1 MVQEGPDC
9 LKRISQFPLYTLDT
23 SFRLGKE
30 KEVLQDMYKS
40 TNGRQWYEASGW
52 NSSTNEISHCFWYG
66 ITCHDNTSYIKSIVL
81 PYNNLDGFLFLSFS
95 TGKTLRSRYSKH
107 PRRDAWR
114 PQRNIWYS
122 FLILFVL
129 VWPSL

>member
-23 SFRLGKE
+23 SFRLEKE

-52 NSSTNEISHCFWYG
+52 NSSTNEISHCF
-66 ITCHDNTSYIKSIVL
+66 
-81 PYNNLDGFLFLSFS
+81 
-95 TGKTLRSRYSKH
+95 
-107 PRRDAWR
+107 
-114 PQRNIWYS
+114 
-122 FLILFVL
+122 
-129 VWPSL
+129 

>member
-1 MVQEGPDC
+1 MLLTHGKENVLARWSRDN
-9 LKRISQFPLYTLDT
+9 YYDT
-23 SFRLGKE
+23 SFRLEKE
-30 KEVLQDMYKS
+30 K
-40 TNGRQWYEASGW
+40 EASGW

-129 VWPSL
+129 VWPSP